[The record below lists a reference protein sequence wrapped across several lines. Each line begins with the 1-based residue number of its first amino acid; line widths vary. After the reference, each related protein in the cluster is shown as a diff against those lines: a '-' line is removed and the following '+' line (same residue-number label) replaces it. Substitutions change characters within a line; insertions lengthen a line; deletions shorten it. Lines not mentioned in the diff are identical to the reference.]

1 MDVSTLPTHLN
12 FLNDAAHL
20 LRASALETSAYLM
33 NHHNELMF
41 LNDVELSDTRRQHV
55 CGACGHIMIPGQ
67 GTTLKLETEKAFKK
81 RRSTK
86 AKANAPKDEAEQ
98 RRGMHKLF
106 TCGHCTHTTKV
117 SFPPPHPVVR
127 RRTKVE
133 KVSAKNQQPAAA
145 EPAKPATANSS
156 SKKRAKNRKA
166 GLQALLSQAKTS
178 SSSGRSLSLADFA
191 RKADEQYH
199 RQLDISSTDPTQDFD
214 QNKRLNM
221 AAPESKTTPSDF
233 FQTIGEKVDGND
245 DQKVVEE
252 IESLCMNCGKN
263 GITRL
268 LLTSIPYFREIIL
281 MSFSCEECGFSN
293 SEVQPAGS
301 IQPKGTYYEL
311 RLTALEDFAR
321 QVVKSDSATVKFIEL
336 DLEVPSGKGQ
346 LTNVEGLLST
356 IINDLEFGQEA
367 RKEQMPEVYPKI
379 AEIIERGRAMLDG
392 KAFPFR
398 VTVDDPAGNSFITPD
413 LKDGVGKWE
422 KHEYLRTAEQ
432 NEALGISAAQ
442 AEAAAASANP
452 GLTDDGDIIP
462 NEVYSF
468 PATCPGCMHPCTTHM
483 KMVDIPH
490 FKQVVLMSTVCDDCG
505 YRSNDVK
512 TGGEIP
518 EKGEKIVIKVNGAID
533 LARDILKSETCA
545 LECPELNLAVNPGT
559 LGGRFTTIEGLLT
572 QVRDDLR
579 SQIFEAD
586 GGSGGDSLIP
596 EEKSK
601 WDEFF
606 GGLDAA
612 INGDREFTIV
622 LNDPLASSFV
632 QPLVD
637 PPAPDP
643 QITREYYERTD
654 EEEEELGLRDMK
666 VEGYEEDA
674 AKDAEARKQEE
685 KKGAEFDKILDANM
699 GR

>member
-1 MDVSTLPTHLN
+1 
-12 FLNDAAHL
+12 
-20 LRASALETSAYLM
+20 
-33 NHHNELMF
+33 
-41 LNDVELSDTRRQHV
+41 
-55 CGACGHIMIPGQ
+55 
-67 GTTLKLETEKAFKK
+67 
-81 RRSTK
+81 
-86 AKANAPKDEAEQ
+86 
-98 RRGMHKLF
+98 
-106 TCGHCTHTTKV
+106 
-117 SFPPPHPVVR
+117 
-127 RRTKVE
+127 
-133 KVSAKNQQPAAA
+133 
-145 EPAKPATANSS
+145 
-156 SKKRAKNRKA
+156 
-166 GLQALLSQAKTS
+166 
-178 SSSGRSLSLADFA
+178 
-191 RKADEQYH
+191 
-199 RQLDISSTDPTQDFD
+199 
-214 QNKRLNM
+214 M
-221 AAPESKTTPSDF
+221 AASESKTTPSDF
-233 FQTIGEKVDGND
+233 FQAIGDKVAGDD

-263 GITRL
+263 GNTRL

-281 MSFSCEECGFSN
+281 MSFSCEECGFAN

-311 RLTALEDFAR
+311 RLTAMEDFAR
-321 QVVKSDSATVKFIEL
+321 QVVKSDTATVKFIEL
-336 DLEVPSGKGQ
+336 DLEVPAGKGQ

-379 AEIIERGRAMLDG
+379 AEIIAKGRAMLEG
-392 KAFPFR
+392 SSFPFR

-422 KHEYLRTAEQ
+422 KHESSSCPP
-432 NEALGISAAQ
+432 SA
-442 AEAAAASANP
+442 
-452 GLTDDGDIIP
+452 
-462 NEVYSF
+462 
-468 PATCPGCMHPCTTHM
+468 TT
-483 KMVDIPH
+483 
-490 FKQVVLMSTVCDDCG
+490 

-518 EKGEKIVIKVNGAID
+518 EKGEKIVISISNGAVD

-579 SQIFEAD
+579 SQIFEAN
-586 GGSGGDSLIP
+586 GNSASSGGDSLIP
-596 EEKSK
+596 EEKAK
-601 WDEFF
+601 WEEFF

-612 INGDREFTIV
+612 INGERPFTIV
-622 LNDPLASSFV
+622 LTDPLASSFV

-643 QITREYYERTD
+643 QIKREYYDRTD
-654 EEEEELGLRDMK
+654 EEEEELGLKDMK

-674 AKDAEARKQEE
+674 AADAAAASAEKTEEE

>member
-1 MDVSTLPTHLN
+1 
-12 FLNDAAHL
+12 
-20 LRASALETSAYLM
+20 
-33 NHHNELMF
+33 
-41 LNDVELSDTRRQHV
+41 
-55 CGACGHIMIPGQ
+55 
-67 GTTLKLETEKAFKK
+67 
-81 RRSTK
+81 
-86 AKANAPKDEAEQ
+86 
-98 RRGMHKLF
+98 
-106 TCGHCTHTTKV
+106 
-117 SFPPPHPVVR
+117 
-127 RRTKVE
+127 
-133 KVSAKNQQPAAA
+133 
-145 EPAKPATANSS
+145 
-156 SKKRAKNRKA
+156 
-166 GLQALLSQAKTS
+166 
-178 SSSGRSLSLADFA
+178 
-191 RKADEQYH
+191 
-199 RQLDISSTDPTQDFD
+199 
-214 QNKRLNM
+214 M
-221 AAPESKTTPSDF
+221 AAPESKTTPNDF
-233 FQTIGEKVDGND
+233 FQAIGEKVDGND

-263 GITRL
+263 GTTRL

-281 MSFSCEECGFSN
+281 MSFSCEECGFAN

-311 RLTALEDFAR
+311 RLTAMDDFAR

-336 DLEVPSGKGQ
+336 DLEVPAGKGQ

-367 RKEQMPEVYPKI
+367 RKEQMPEVYPRI
-379 AEIIERGRAMLDG
+379 AEIIEKGRAMLDG

-432 NEALGISAAQ
+432 NEALGISAEQ
-442 AEAAAASANP
+442 ADAAAASANP
-452 GLTDDGDIIP
+452 GLTADGDIIP

-468 PATCPGCMHPCTTHM
+468 PASCPGCMRPCTTHM

-518 EKGEKIVIKVNGAID
+518 DKGEKIIIKIKQGAVD

-572 QVRDDLR
+572 QVRNDLR
-579 SQIFEAD
+579 SQIFEVDANGN
-586 GGSGGDSLIP
+586 GGNGGDSLDP
-596 EEKSK
+596 EDKNR
-601 WDEFF
+601 WNAFF
-606 GGLDAA
+606 GGLDEA

-622 LNDPLASSFV
+622 LTDPLASSFV
-632 QPLVD
+632 QSLVD
-637 PPAPDP
+637 PPATDP

-666 VEGYEEDA
+666 LEGYEEDA
-674 AKDAEARKQEE
+674 AKEAAGEPMDLTEE
-685 KKGAEFDKILDANM
+685 DKKGAEFDKILDANM